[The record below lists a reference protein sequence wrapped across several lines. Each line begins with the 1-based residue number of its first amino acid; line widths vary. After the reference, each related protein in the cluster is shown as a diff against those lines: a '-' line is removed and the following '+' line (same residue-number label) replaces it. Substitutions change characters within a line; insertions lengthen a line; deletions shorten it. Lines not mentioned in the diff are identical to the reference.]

1 MENKRPLTPYNLFM
15 KQWMS
20 KRPTG
25 KPPKEWMKQIGKKW
39 RATKS
44 LSNQG
49 IEARLKA
56 CEERLKAYETATAA
70 VPSAADLIS
79 ALANHLQT
87 AAPAAAAPAVISAA
101 DLTAAAGR
109 LKKTAPAAAAPAKKS
124 DGIEDKLKK
133 AMSKRRARIQPQDQ
147 QQQQQQQEWL

>member
-1 MENKRPLTPYNLFM
+1 LTAAA
-15 KQWMS
+15 
-20 KRPTG
+20 G
-25 KPPKEWMKQIGKKW
+25 
-39 RATKS
+39 
-44 LSNQG
+44 
-49 IEARLKA
+49 RLK
-56 CEERLKAYETATAA
+56 KT
-70 VPSAADLIS
+70 
-79 ALANHLQT
+79 
-87 AAPAAAAPAVISAA
+87 APAAAAPAVISAA

>member
-1 MENKRPLTPYNLFM
+1 M

-25 KPPKEWMKQIGKKW
+25 KPPKEWIKQIGKKW

-44 LSNQG
+44 LTNQG

-56 CEERLKAYETATAA
+56 CEERLKAYETATATA
-70 VPSAADLIS
+70 PAPVISTADLIA

-87 AAPAAAAPAVISAA
+87 AAPAAA
-101 DLTAAAGR
+101 
-109 LKKTAPAAAAPAKKS
+109 PAKK
-124 DGIEDKLKK
+124 
-133 AMSKRRARIQPQDQ
+133 R
-147 QQQQQQQEWL
+147 